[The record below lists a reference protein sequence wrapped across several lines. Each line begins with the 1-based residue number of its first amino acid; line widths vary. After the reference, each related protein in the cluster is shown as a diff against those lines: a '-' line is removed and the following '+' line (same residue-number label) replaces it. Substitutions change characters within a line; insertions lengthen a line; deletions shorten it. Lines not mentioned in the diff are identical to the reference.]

1 MREKGKDEGKVRG
14 KGPTAE
20 EGRAKGAT
28 GADTRGEVAGDS
40 AARVIGQRRCG
51 RAVEVGRQT
60 VGARKQLSAG
70 QGSSRCRRLG
80 NGARK
85 RWSEPMPGRR
95 GWRSG
100 GGEEAVVGTNSGAMK
115 LWAALAVGSGLALSS
130 TSRSLDALLSMVS
143 PSLLSILP
151 TRLRRM
157 SRLTRQPIPCPR
169 VSRRGDENA
178 NKGEDNQR
186 LKAPHLDPLAE
197 AVPDP
202 RCGRGVSGACAGR
215 ATEQGPQ
222 ILRAP
227 KILIQIVA
235 NTWPKTL
242 QKVNR
247 SIFHR
252 IPVQASALSRIAK
265 VPMPQPLRLLSPVP
279 SGLRFCFIA
288 NDRLIAT
295 PVFNFTIKNLLGY

>member
-28 GADTRGEVAGDS
+28 GGADVSAGADTRGEVAGDS

-51 RAVEVGRQT
+51 RAVEAGRQT

-130 TSRSLDALLSMVS
+130 TSRSLVCFYLS
-143 PSLLSILP
+143 SLHLHYSILHATDP
-151 TRLRRM
+151 ARGGSSVRTQVVVIWHEERKTPN
-157 SRLTRQPIPCPR
+157 LT
-169 VSRRGDENA
+169 
-178 NKGEDNQR
+178 
-186 LKAPHLDPLAE
+186 
-197 AVPDP
+197 
-202 RCGRGVSGACAGR
+202 
-215 ATEQGPQ
+215 
-222 ILRAP
+222 
-227 KILIQIVA
+227 
-235 NTWPKTL
+235 
-242 QKVNR
+242 
-247 SIFHR
+247 F
-252 IPVQASALSRIAK
+252 
-265 VPMPQPLRLLSPVP
+265 LSP
-279 SGLRFCFIA
+279 G
-288 NDRLIAT
+288 
-295 PVFNFTIKNLLGY
+295 